1 MIDLVRHN
9 PNVTGLSNRYY
20 QVLNLDFLPQYIAQF
35 LDGTRTV
42 KDLIK
47 QLREDIEN
55 NTIVLH
61 DENGNELSNK
71 KIKDKDLKEVIVRQL
86 DALKEYGYF
95 TEYK

>member
-1 MIDLVRHN
+1 MALEQ
-9 PNVTGLSNRYY
+9 S
-20 QVLNLDFLPQYIAQF
+20 
-35 LDGTRTV
+35 

-55 NTIVLH
+55 NTIILH